1 MMGIRKWCAAITPS
15 IDRIGGSGMMGIR
28 KIAVVCIIAAA
39 LLANVPTMAYA
50 NTYNNVNSGSDY
62 ITSSTTLLFTNPHG
76 SFNLRAWVTK
86 SGWFVSDRYSIKMYD
101 RAGRLLWSANNQNDR
116 VYYIGGNVTKIVIE
130 RSSWQGAVT
139 RWQRK

>member
-1 MMGIRKWCAAITPS
+1 
-15 IDRIGGSGMMGIR
+15 MMGIR